1 MANLKIKNS
10 LVSCDFFLE
19 VQSTGSSIPTM
30 FNQDFLLIKN
40 YNISKQD
47 IFTGGLWQK
56 ANKRFVSNKDEE
68 SAKKFTSKYKLS

>member
-1 MANLKIKNS
+1 
-10 LVSCDFFLE
+10 
-19 VQSTGSSIPTM
+19 M
-30 FNQDFLLIKN
+30 FNQNFLLIKN

>member
-1 MANLKIKNS
+1 MANLKKINS
-10 LVSCDFFLE
+10 LVCCDFFLE

-30 FNQDFLLIKN
+30 FNLDFLLIKK

-56 ANKRFVSNKDEE
+56 ANKRFISNKDEE